1 MKRLKVFSIFLYMV
15 VILPICTVL
24 SLCSPAGADECT
36 ATLSSDLMLHIPAV
50 QFDTGL
56 YDVDMQYTPSNDG
69 IIWFDVAGADVVD
82 TLNCDN
88 PAFLFPVSGNYFLN
102 VPSIAVGAD
111 KYWAIMQY
119 VPETAAAQTKTVAA
133 SSVLRFKVTN
143 ANIEGVMPP
152 PGTDRVPK
160 NMQFDTYIILDEGP
174 SFPKVKIPMKSDLIT
189 LVEDQIAP
197 VVSAGYSFGA
207 ASGFLYVTDGATC
220 SINPNPDDPTG
231 WGTCSVE
238 GMGTGTFFIDS
249 IIITDANTSSPQIT
263 MKYHMWFN
271 PNQIVVKQSY
281 CHPSPSGCQEI
292 SMDYS
297 QAIVGVYTTL
307 HLSEAQA
314 GSISASGWHIFPGL
328 GYPCNGCGWTYAE
341 KVYPEGEKISH
352 GLHGFYQEIRTTI
365 VLYE

>member
-1 MKRLKVFSIFLYMV
+1 MKGLKVFIISLSMV
-15 VILPICTVL
+15 VILPICAVL
-24 SLCSPAGADECT
+24 SLCTPAGAVECT
-36 ATLSSDLMLHIPAV
+36 ATVSPDLKLHIPAV
-50 QFDTGL
+50 EFDTGL
-56 YDVDMQYTPSNDG
+56 YSADMQYTPSNDG
-69 IIWFDVAGADVVD
+69 IIWFDLTGADVVD

-119 VPETAAAQTKTVAA
+119 VPETAAAQTKTAAA
-133 SSVLRFKVTN
+133 SSALIFKVIN
-143 ANIEGVMPP
+143 ANIEGVIPP

-160 NMQFDTYIILDEGP
+160 NMMFSSYIIYDEG
-174 SFPKVKIPMKSDLIT
+174 SGFPKVKIPMKSDLIT
-189 LVEDQIAP
+189 LVQDPLAP
-197 VVSAGYSFGA
+197 LTSPGFSFKA
-207 ASGFLYVTDGATC
+207 VSGFLYVGDATC

-238 GMGTGTFFIDS
+238 GMGVGLFYIDS
-249 IIITDANTSSPQIT
+249 LTIEYANTSSLQIT

-297 QAIVGVYTTL
+297 QAIVGAYAML

-341 KVYPEGEKISH
+341 KVYPEGQKISH
-352 GLHGFYQEIRTTI
+352 GLHGFYQELRTNM